1 MSKEVKYVCM
11 EEMQLS
17 PENLLIAKIDI
28 ESNVEQKQTL
38 VEFISSL
45 NMTKV
50 YAYKKQMISF
60 GYKEGNQ
67 SNYIFYMPLQ
77 NTGQNESTQKIQE
90 EALSK
95 FKKKME
101 DIGYDLSRLSK
112 KSSFEIIET
121 GIDILEFGEY
131 FIIDNEFYI

>member
-1 MSKEVKYVCM
+1 
-11 EEMQLS
+11 
-17 PENLLIAKIDI
+17 
-28 ESNVEQKQTL
+28 
-38 VEFISSL
+38 
-45 NMTKV
+45 
-50 YAYKKQMISF
+50 
-60 GYKEGNQ
+60 
-67 SNYIFYMPLQ
+67 MPLQ
-77 NTGQNESTQKIQE
+77 NTGQNEATEKIEE